1 MTRAEGEQRR
11 EYLQNRIQELENQLL
26 AVDASSA
33 TLSSGGGS
41 KSYTNLW
48 NAAKGLFLPRAVSGA
63 WMEPDRKAY
72 TETVPETA
80 RTESSLYQTP
90 VAES

>member
-41 KSYTNLW
+41 KSYTNRSVADLKEKI
-48 NAAKGLFLPRAVSGA
+48 AFARRELARIEARLGLRKSPDAIVSIQPRYA
-63 WMEPDRKAY
+63 
-72 TETVPETA
+72 
-80 RTESSLYQTP
+80 
-90 VAES
+90 

>member
-1 MTRAEGEQRR
+1 MTRAEGQQRR

-41 KSYTNLW
+41 KSYTNRSVADLK
-48 NAAKGLFLPRAVSGA
+48 AKIAYARRELARIEARLGVGRSPDAIMHIVPRYA
-63 WMEPDRKAY
+63 
-72 TETVPETA
+72 
-80 RTESSLYQTP
+80 
-90 VAES
+90 